1 MTTADDRA
9 VVIEAELLADYI
21 HMAGGVDTDPNAVR
35 SDPDDGDLHV
45 GTNENAFAR
54 LTGQHKHGF
63 TPFLGRVFV
72 RHLGGVI
79 NMTTISQRGQVS
91 NPEKSH

>member
-1 MTTADDRA
+1 MAADNRRA
-9 VVIEAELLADYI
+9 VLIEAELFADNVQ
-21 HMAGGVDTDPNAVR
+21 MAGGVDTDPNAVGA
-35 SDPDDGDLHV
+35 DPNDGDFNV
-45 GTNENAFAR
+45 RTNQNAFAR

-63 TPFLGRVFV
+63 TPFLGRLFV